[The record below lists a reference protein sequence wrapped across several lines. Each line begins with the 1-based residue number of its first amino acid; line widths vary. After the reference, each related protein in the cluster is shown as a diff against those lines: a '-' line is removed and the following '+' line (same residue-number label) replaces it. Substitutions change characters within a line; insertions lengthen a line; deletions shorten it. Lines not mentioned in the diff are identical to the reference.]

1 MRRLMTFLGIAV
13 VVTAVC
19 LVPVACNKGGDTST
33 SPSVVSEAPATG
45 GSNAS
50 VPAPPA
56 SGTGQTVTGSG
67 ICAGKQ
73 VYATANGAIGYCVLD
88 TNFSSPESGMGM
100 CQTIDPSKVSRVYKK
115 IGIVAPKGGYTRTAI
130 YSDPMNGCGATA
142 SGGGSDIDNNG
153 KSFKD
158 GDVITLFRNIGPDAC
173 GRDQWDG
180 DLRDGTN
187 RVDVLGYVL
196 DYPQPCVTCETI
208 NGSLTYTQDGTTIT
222 VTPKF
227 NHKVGDTKINGVLD
241 WGDNTTSSATNG
253 VPVSHTYPAEPQQK
267 FTIKLKLTGGGVEC
281 DPSITVTVGTN
292 PTCKDYTPP
301 TITGDLGV
309 TPGPSS
315 YTFDAGTVAPTGGT
329 WSTALPATVN
339 RPNFGQPD
347 ASFSDTYTKSYGPD
361 NLKCTVSK
369 PFTKTVPAKD
379 PTCGDVNPQL
389 STYTVGADSVHAKS
403 VRASIASTYN
413 VGLHGSWVNPGTG
426 SLAYGDG
433 ASDNENNPF
442 NVTHGYAQTDS
453 QQTLTAILTVVR
465 GSLTCPVT
473 TPVVIPPR
481 TKTCADYTPTPP
493 DFRGDLDLT
502 DKTATTEKVTSGTV
516 RPSGGTWSDPLPK
529 VVNRPAYG
537 STFTFSDVYTEVVS
551 YGPSELQCT
560 KSYDHTYSIA
570 IPPQDCPKVNTWTL
584 KNNRSDQVT
593 YAIVVATNK
602 DDPADSIIPNGTFNL
617 GPGASATFTGF
628 NSQTLYAFYK
638 LPQTGPTQY
647 VYYMHDSSSHARD
660 ACTADGGTW
669 QDGPN
674 HECDT
679 PHRHGN
685 SNNNYKWSNY
695 YGSDDATYQSS
706 IPGVTTY
713 EYDFTDSATSTACG
727 VKGSWL
733 HDASLTVNC
742 ACNNP

>member
-1 MRRLMTFLGIAV
+1 MRRLMTFLGIAA

-33 SPSVVSEAPATG
+33 SPSVVSEAPATS

-67 ICAGKQ
+67 ICEGKET
-73 VYATANGAIGYCVLD
+73 VSSRDKTLTFCVLD
-88 TNFSSPESGMGM
+88 TNLDLLDNR
-100 CQTIDPSKVSRVYKK
+100 CQVV
-115 IGIVAPKGGYTRTAI
+115 
-130 YSDPMNGCGATA
+130 TA
-142 SGGGSDIDNNG
+142 SKKYTVTWGIISASDGWLRSGAFHAPENSCGSAGSGNG
-153 KSFKD
+153 ADQNDHLTFKASTV
-158 GDVITLFRNIGPDAC
+158 GVKLTT
-173 GRDQWDG
+173 QWDVSVNSCG
-180 DLRDGTN
+180 MDQHDGLFKNATDEVRWPFGVVFN
-187 RVDVLGYVL
+187 
-196 DYPQPCVTCETI
+196 YPEPCVTCETI

-453 QQTLTAILTVVR
+453 QQTLTATLTVVR

-727 VKGSWL
+727 VQAAWL
-733 HDASLTVNC
+733 HDASLTVSC
-742 ACNNP
+742 ACSAR